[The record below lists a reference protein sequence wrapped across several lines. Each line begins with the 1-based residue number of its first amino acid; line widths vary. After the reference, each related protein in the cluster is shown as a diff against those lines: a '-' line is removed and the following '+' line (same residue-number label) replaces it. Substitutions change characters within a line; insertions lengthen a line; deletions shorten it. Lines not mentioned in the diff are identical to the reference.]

1 MLNIVAFLLII
12 CVVANAF
19 SGAIT
24 SSRQLK
30 SYSLKMAG
38 YLPDGM
44 TQKQWDALQK
54 AEKEKKNK
62 GASGTTKFRSRSFE
76 AWQKSGLWASLFFNT
91 LTCK

>member
-1 MLNIVAFLLII
+1 MLNIVAFFLII
-12 CVVANAF
+12 CALGNAF
-19 SGAIT
+19 SGVT
-24 SSRQLK
+24 VSRQVRGSQTLR
-30 SYSLKMAG
+30 MAG

-76 AWQKSGLWASLFFNT
+76 AWQKYGSICIYLYVCA
-91 LTCK
+91 